1 MDFRLREAARLAMR
15 CKRLKRRIFSLPSAH
30 REARLA
36 FGLPQRA

>member
-1 MDFRLREAARLAMR
+1 MRL
-15 CKRLKRRIFSLPSAH
+15 KHLKRRIFSLLWAH

>member
-1 MDFRLREAARLAMR
+1 MDFRRGEVACFAMR
-15 CKRLKRRIFSLPSAH
+15 IKRLKRRVFSLPSAR